1 MHWARDIG
9 STFVTVICV
18 IRGVRIGGG
27 EANWPL
33 KEWQKFWTLLG
44 GKIIRLLWT
53 DVPITYDCY
62 GQQQF
67 S

>member
-27 EANWPL
+27 EAN
-33 KEWQKFWTLLG
+33 
-44 GKIIRLLWT
+44 
-53 DVPITYDCY
+53 
-62 GQQQF
+62 
-67 S
+67 